1 MSRLLRDCTLEELEE
16 QKESLIE
23 GSDAAWKATFIYQQR
38 LDEINRCINNLITK
52 NENYERRENSNA

>member
-23 GSDAAWKATFIYQQR
+23 GSDAVWKATFIYQQR